1 MEWVQDIP
9 TWAAVLMIAVIGGIG
24 KLIWWSAKLDTRVDS
39 LENRVGA
46 LEKRVGALEEMMKEV
61 RNDIKIILNRLL
73 TQSVTKTQSPIGLT
87 EFGKEVAQKAEAET
101 WAAEHTPTLA
111 PKAQDKEEYE
121 VFDLCV
127 QHVEAQ
133 YQNTPEFKARV
144 RSTAYQFGIEAA
156 EVLKVHE
163 VVLRD
168 SVLKAGA
175 PASE

>member
-24 KLIWWSAKLDTRVDS
+24 RLIWWSAKLDT
-39 LENRVGA
+39 RVGA

-133 YQNTPEFKARV
+133 YRNTP
-144 RSTAYQFGIEAA
+144 
-156 EVLKVHE
+156 
-163 VVLRD
+163 
-168 SVLKAGA
+168 
-175 PASE
+175 